1 MRNFGSAWI
10 AALVL
15 IGWAPAAGAIDCN
28 GWQRLTEDQRIGKI
42 ESMIE
47 SHMNS
52 NVGKKYTSENRP
64 AMRRCLYDFVEEIR
78 EQFDGA
84 CSESAELNALDQI
97 FDRYF
102 LSCVQ

>member
-1 MRNFGSAWI
+1 VRKLV
-10 AALVL
+10 LVL
-15 IGWAPAAGAIDCN
+15 IALVAWAPTAGAIDCN
-28 GWQRLTEDQRIGKI
+28 GWDRLTDDQKIGKI

-52 NVGKKYTSENRP
+52 NVGKRYTSENRP
-64 AMRRCLYDFVEEIR
+64 AMRRCLYDFVEELR
-78 EQFDGA
+78 DQFDGA
-84 CSESAELNALDQI
+84 CAEGSSTGLNEIDQI